1 MTSMDYA
8 ARTDSSA
15 ARMIAALQRAG
26 HAMTAS
32 QLALHGEIRRG
43 DVAVR
48 LRAARRAGI
57 VVRRINAGKN
67 GSREAVWALRGMPML
82 VGKTRPEDYKQRLG
96 GRLTVGLAAGYD
108 PRFQCGPGFRGEFSA
123 LRIGQYAGAA
133 ASCAARASE

>member
-48 LRAARRAGI
+48 LRAARRAGL
-57 VVRRINAGKN
+57 VVRRLNKRPD
-67 GSREAVWALRGMPML
+67 GSKEAAWALRGMPML
-82 VGKTRPEDYKQRLG
+82 IGKTRPEDYRQQPS

-108 PRFQCGPGFRGEFSA
+108 PRYQCGPDFAGGEFSR
-123 LRIGQYAGAA
+123 LRIGEYL
-133 ASCAARASE
+133 

>member
-1 MTSMDYA
+1 MTYTA
-8 ARTDSSA
+8 HADSSA
-15 ARMIAALQRAG
+15 GRMIAALQRVG
-26 HAMTAS
+26 HAMSAS
-32 QLALHGEIRRG
+32 QLALHGDIRRG

-48 LRAARRAGI
+48 LREARRAGI

-123 LRIGQYAGAA
+123 LRIGQYVAAA
-133 ASCAARASE
+133 ASCAARARA